1 MDLKKHLGKKY
12 KDNMTFEEIQEALA
26 DLPEPDSV
34 VDKEEYDK
42 MKKLKDEAYQESLA
56 EGIAQGIL
64 TYLDTNSKK

>member
-42 MKKLKDEAYQESLA
+42 MKKA
-56 EGIAQGIL
+56 EG
-64 TYLDTNSKK
+64 